1 MWIINIIAIITTF
14 TYFDTKRVNIGLL
27 LFILITC
34 GLVLHSWFFIEI
46 QLKGIASN
54 GITFMK
60 FDKIVNPTKNTFLT
74 NLNIFI
80 YIMLFFSLKIYE
92 CL

>member
-1 MWIINIIAIITTF
+1 M
-14 TYFDTKRVNIGLL
+14 GLL
-27 LFILITC
+27 LLILITY

-46 QLKGIASN
+46 QFN
-54 GITFMK
+54 GVALNKVTFVK

-80 YIMLFFSLKIYE
+80 YTMLFFS
-92 CL
+92 